1 MMALT
6 PLALPLA
13 SLKVIAYLWAFHFL
27 DSSLPCSYS
36 LMEFQLEADL
46 DFSLDMFKTTFIH
59 LVHL

>member
-1 MMALT
+1 
-6 PLALPLA
+6 
-13 SLKVIAYLWAFHFL
+13 
-27 DSSLPCSYS
+27 LPCSYS